1 MNKNFEKQLLGF
13 DSKMSNLIN
22 EWDEAHENLS
32 EEKIADY
39 EDQWMKRNE
48 EGFDEIKKAFFSHSA
63 FQNVFRGYDVSCC
76 VLSMAVDEG
85 NYEEPSY
92 VDIYKWYEKFSDI
105 ATKVLHFPENEKP
118 CAIPEKEMSE
128 TSMSKFLSRLE
139 NGDKF
144 DAVLQDFF
152 LFAWEGSN
160 LKKLPY
166 GEKIHQVLVDWIPSH
181 VYDKADL
188 LEYASWYVTLQG
200 FVINILRIAQ
210 KVK

>member
-1 MNKNFEKQLLGF
+1 MDKDFEKQLLGF
-13 DSKMSNLIN
+13 DSKTSGLID
-22 EWDEAHENLS
+22 EWDEVYENLP
-32 EEKIADY
+32 EEKISDY
-39 EDQWMKRNE
+39 ENQWMQRNKE
-48 EGFDEIKKAFFSHSA
+48 VFEEIKKAFFSHSS

-105 ATKVLHFPENEKP
+105 ATKVLYFSENEKA
-118 CAIPEKEMSE
+118 CAIPEKGMDEISVAE
-128 TSMSKFLSRLE
+128 FLSCLE
-139 NGDKF
+139 NGDEF
-144 DAVLQDFF
+144 DAVLRDFF
-152 LFAWEGSN
+152 LFVWEESN

-166 GEKIHQVLVDWIPSH
+166 GKKIHQVLIDWIPSH

-200 FVINILRIAQ
+200 FVTNVLRIAQ
-210 KVK
+210 KTK